1 MSSDCNTD
9 IDKLVSDREA
19 FNKFVYTPVGKAIR
33 ELKKRGEDKEFEK
46 KISISL
52 KDKLPSPLV
61 NGPRA
66 VLFRHIATPNYEI
79 RSFIDIAKMADLK
92 PLILEYTSDVFF
104 SMNKWKYSLAK
115 LAFYKGT
122 DKNKRIQIEYKNII
136 DFNISNGKPL
146 SEIKTYWGQSLVD
159 FHHEF
164 FLKYFADYKDD
175 VFDLSDWL
183 KENGKCSKEY
193 YKLFLSLFL
202 KNGILFENFV
212 LEGQELAF
220 TKNVILPALIDITKE
235 TGHKPLVVALEP
247 TTIEDDL
254 FWLCHSIEDKDYV
267 KGKQKPKIPGCE
279 IILPVKI

>member
-1 MSSDCNTD
+1 MSPDDNTD

-33 ELKKRGEDKEFEK
+33 ELKKRCEDKELEK

-52 KDKLPSPLV
+52 NDKLPSPLV

-79 RSFIDIAKMADLK
+79 RSFIDIAKMAGLR
-92 PLILEYTSDVFF
+92 PLILEYTSDIFF

-136 DFNISNGKPL
+136 DFNVSNGKPL
-146 SEIKTYWGQSLVD
+146 SDIKTYWGQSLVD

-164 FLKYFADYKDD
+164 FLKHFTKHKDD

-183 KENGKCSKEY
+183 KKNGKCSKEY
-193 YKLFLSLFL
+193 YKVFLSLFL
-202 KNGILFENFV
+202 KNAILFENFV
-212 LEGQELAF
+212 LDGQELMF
-220 TKNVILPALIDITKE
+220 TKNVILPALMDIIKK
-235 TGHKPLVVALEP
+235 TGLKPLIVALEP
-247 TTIEDDL
+247 TTVENDL
-254 FWLCHSIEDKDYV
+254 FWLCHPIEDKDYV
-267 KGKQKPKIPGCE
+267 KSKQKPKIPNYK